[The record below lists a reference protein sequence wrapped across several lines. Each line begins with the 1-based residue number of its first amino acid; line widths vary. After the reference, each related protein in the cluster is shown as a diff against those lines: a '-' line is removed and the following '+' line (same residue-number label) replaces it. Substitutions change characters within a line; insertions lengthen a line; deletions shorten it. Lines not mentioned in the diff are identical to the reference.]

1 MQFIDEQKEAI
12 IILSGRVARE
22 LLRRGYTIIDVK
34 PDKKNKIK
42 SVFVF
47 KFENNIDRV
56 LADIVYSD
64 NTFAEHSN

>member
-1 MQFIDEQKEAI
+1 MLLKDEKKEAI

-64 NTFAEHSN
+64 DTFAE

>member
-1 MQFIDEQKEAI
+1 MRFTDEQKEAI

-64 NTFAEHSN
+64 DTFAEHSN

>member
-1 MQFIDEQKEAI
+1 MQFADEQKKAI
-12 IILSGRVARE
+12 IIFSGKVARE

-64 NTFAEHSN
+64 DISAK

>member
-1 MQFIDEQKEAI
+1 MRFTDEQKDAI
-12 IILSGRVARE
+12 IIFSGRVARE
-22 LLRRGYTIIDVK
+22 LLRRGYTIVDVK

-56 LADIVYSD
+56 LADIIYSD
-64 NTFAEHSN
+64 DTFAEYSN

>member
-64 NTFAEHSN
+64 DTFAEHSN

>member
-1 MQFIDEQKEAI
+1 MQFADEQKKAI
-12 IILSGRVARE
+12 IIFSGKVARE

-64 NTFAEHSN
+64 NISAE

>member
-1 MQFIDEQKEAI
+1 MQFIDERKEAI

-22 LLRRGYTIIDVK
+22 LLRRGYTIVDVK

-64 NTFAEHSN
+64 DTFAEHSN